1 MQEAEEQDTCRIC
14 SAPAE
19 PDQPLFHPCKCSGT
33 IRYIHQDCLTTWLS
47 HSKKKTCDVCKHS
60 YSFTKVYAADMP
72 PRLPPALLL
81 RRLAQQALFALLFAV
96 RAVVVALV
104 WLAVLPWVTVWTWRI
119 CFTIGELTA
128 WYISDREPPPES
140 GTTINPFYYNIHPD
154 AARPP
159 SQTLLG
165 EISTHPV
172 WLALSSDIFTGQII
186 ASMIVVTFVAIF
198 LLREWISQNARP
210 GVFDE
215 EELPMPEERLP
226 AVQQDNPPQPPQ
238 PPIVAVIEQQRN
250 RLALAQRQVDA
261 VRAYDAMRAM
271 QGANGHVVGEGR
283 NHGRTPLELPS
294 RRERPHDDDD
304 GTESSRETT
313 RQQCTEDE
321 EKNREREH
329 AKRRKQHRAFS
340 RRLQTARMSRREA
353 ERNSE
358 DNALAYSD
366 ATNDPLWLPE
376 FTFTVSPSSGQ
387 RAGSSSSASSSSSS
401 SSSPFPPV
409 VLQPPAEPIP
419 FSLNSPPTPGP
430 SDVPST
436 SFRRPPLPNTVLPSS
451 GPSSPLHSTPLASP
465 GLATYRA
472 PEDFGVDEDPPPGYF
487 DSSEHDREFEAEQRA
502 LMARYFPGEED
513 TPPQV
518 EELEEEEEVEEE
530 EEGDEYGIE
539 DEDQDVPDG
548 GQVLEVAPP
557 VAPVLDVANQAPDIV
572 QDAAMAAGLGDDIEA
587 NADDDMEG
595 ALEAI
600 GMRGPFHTVLQN
612 ATLMMFVLDAAIV
625 VGILA
630 PFTVGKSTLLLSLD
644 PRRFLQILHLP
655 IRAIRLLT
663 DPVVDTIVYVIS
675 EVIFPQYLTVGR
687 GLLDLILIGVLFFAK
702 AIVGRDG
709 LGRTSEAIVT
719 FYHRAVNASDMF
731 FPWISAS
738 SNTTSQE
745 PTSTFSMLDQLK
757 AGTIEMFEP
766 SFAALGKEVRLLAV
780 RFCDWWT
787 DIALGHGSTE
797 RASAIIFGY
806 AVVALMVSVYVHLLA
821 IGNKE
826 AGRSV
831 KSAFRQHLLVV
842 KVAAFIFIELALFPL
857 GCGVVLDLCAIW
869 FFSGSNLAN
878 RTLFLYQAPMTAM
891 FYHWVAG
898 TMFMYSFA
906 VLLSGCR
913 SIMRSGAMWFVKD
926 PQDQNSHPIRDILDR
941 STITQLRKIFISAI
955 MYSVVVLCTVASASA
970 LYFIGS
976 KTVLPFRWKNRQPLS
991 KVPIDLLFLHLVLPY
1006 TMHYFRPRKGI
1017 KRLVTIIWQFLA
1029 RQFRLTSYF
1038 FGGRYPTEEVTPAK
1052 WSLKSMFTSKSFFV
1066 DPTAKSDGS
1075 FRRVPATDSIA
1086 LPKDIGATAVVDER
1100 GNPIDERAE
1109 RLITIQNSEALK
1121 AKHQIRDDY
1130 MVVYIP
1136 PNFRRRIFTF
1146 VAVLWVTGAL
1156 SLGVLV
1162 ALPIALGRRFFGLFV
1177 AEDVHDGYSLIIGF
1191 YLLWGCYL
1199 VGKAIDRLDKRRQRR
1214 GGDGPRA
1221 DLWMLVVKRGL
1232 LWSAKISYMTLFLGM
1247 VIPTLVALAIDLYVI
1262 LPIRLGLDP
1271 TLSPTIRIVDEWAL
1285 GLLYVKIGLYAHR
1298 MQPRGRI
1305 ARGIDLISHNGWTH
1319 PDPVSATKEVI
1330 APVTAGLL
1338 GMIVLPG
1345 LLFTILR
1352 HFFPSVPVN
1361 DKFIFA
1367 HLYPA
1372 IFIVAASS
1380 RSAFLSMDL
1389 LSSWSQ
1395 SIRDKEFLVEMR
1407 LRNHDQDAV
1416 EEGPASVNNST
1427 AESE

>member
-47 HSKKKTCDVCKHS
+47 HSKKKTCDVCKHP

-72 PRLPPALLL
+72 SRLPPALLL
-81 RRLAQQALFALLFAV
+81 RRLTQQALFALLFAV
-96 RAVVVALV
+96 RAVIVALV
-104 WLAVLPWVTVWTWRI
+104 WLAVLPWATVWTWRI

-140 GTTINPFYYNIHPD
+140 GATINPFYYNIQPD
-154 AARPP
+154 ANRSP

-172 WLALSSDIFTGQII
+172 WLALSADIFTGQII

-215 EELPMPEERLP
+215 EELPVPEERPPGVELP
-226 AVQQDNPPQPPQ
+226 ANLPQPLQ
-238 PPIVAVIEQQRN
+238 PPIVPVIEQQRN
-250 RLALAQRQVDA
+250 RLALAQRQADA
-261 VRAYDAMRAM
+261 VRAYEAMRAM
-271 QGANGHVVGEGR
+271 QGTNGHVVGEGR
-283 NHGRTPLELPS
+283 NHGRTPLELSP
-294 RRERPHDDDD
+294 RRERPQDDD
-304 GTESSRETT
+304 GAESSRETR
-313 RQQCTEDE
+313 RQRGMEDE

-340 RRLQTARMSRREA
+340 RRLQTARLSRREA
-353 ERNSE
+353 EQNGE
-358 DNALAYSD
+358 DDALAYSPEP
-366 ATNDPLWLPE
+366 TNDPLWLPE
-376 FTFTVSPSSGQ
+376 FFTASPGSSQ
-387 RAGSSSSASSSSSS
+387 RAGPSQSGPSSSSSS

-409 VLQPPAEPIP
+409 ALQPPAEPIP
-419 FSLNSPPTPGP
+419 FSLNLPSTPGT
-430 SDVPST
+430 SDAPST
-436 SFRRPPLPNTVLPSS
+436 SFRRPPLPNTILPSS

-472 PEDFGVDEDPPPGYF
+472 PEDFSVDEDPPPGYF
-487 DSSEHDREFEAEQRA
+487 DGSEQDRAFQAEQRA
-502 LMARYFPGEED
+502 EMARYFSSEEGA
-513 TPPQV
+513 PQQV
-518 EELEEEEEVEEE
+518 EEFEEEEEEEEEVE
-530 EEGDEYGIE
+530 GDEYGVE
-539 DEDQDVPDG
+539 DEDQDVPGD
-548 GQVLEVAPP
+548 GQVLEVAAPA
-557 VAPVLDVANQAPDIV
+557 APVLDVANQPP
-572 QDAAMAAGLGDDIEA
+572 DAAMAAGLGDDLEG

-625 VGILA
+625 VGVLA

-663 DPVVDTIVYVIS
+663 DPIVDTVAYIIS
-675 EVIFPQYLTVGR
+675 EIIFPQYLIVGR
-687 GLLDLILIGVLFFAK
+687 GLFDLILLGILLFVTTIF
-702 AIVGRDG
+702 GRD
-709 LGRTSEAIVT
+709 RVDQTSRAAVA

-731 FPWISAS
+731 LPWISMS
-738 SNTTSQE
+738 SNATSLE
-745 PTSTFSMLDQLK
+745 PTSTISILDQLK
-757 AGTIEMFEP
+757 ADTIEQFEP
-766 SFAALGKEVRLLAV
+766 SFAAFGKEVRLSAEQ
-780 RFCDWWT
+780 FCDWWT

-797 RASAIIFGY
+797 RASAIILGY
-806 AVVALMVSVYVHLLA
+806 AMVALIVAVYVHLLA
-821 IGNKE
+821 MGNRE

-857 GCGVVLDLCAIW
+857 GCGAVLDLCAIW
-869 FFSGSNLAN
+869 FFSGSNLAS

-913 SIMRSGAMWFVKD
+913 SVMRSGAMWFVKD

-941 STITQLRKIFISAI
+941 STITQLRKIFVSAI

-970 LYFIGS
+970 LFDIGS
-976 KTVLPFRWKNRQPLS
+976 KTILPFRWKNRQPLS

-1006 TMHYFRPRKGI
+1006 TMHYFRPRKGV
-1017 KRLVTIIWQFLA
+1017 KKLVTVVWQFLA
-1029 RQFRLTSYF
+1029 RQLRLTSYF
-1038 FGGRYPTEEVTPAK
+1038 FGGRYPLEEVSPTK
-1052 WSLKSMFTSKSFFV
+1052 WSLKSLFFSKSLFV
-1066 DPTAKSDGS
+1066 DPTAKADGS

-1086 LPKDIGATAVVDER
+1086 LPKDVGATAAVDER

-1109 RLITIQNSEALK
+1109 RLITIQNLEALK

-1130 MVVYIP
+1130 MVVYLP
-1136 PNFRRRIFTF
+1136 PNFRRRIFIF
-1146 VAVLWVTGAL
+1146 VAVLWVISAL

-1214 GGDGPRA
+1214 GVDGPRA

-1232 LWSAKISYMTLFLGM
+1232 LWSAKISYMTLFLGI
-1247 VIPTLVALAIDLYVI
+1247 VIPTLVALAVDLYVI

-1285 GLLYVKIGLYAHR
+1285 GLLYVKIGLYVHR

-1352 HFFPSVPVN
+1352 HFLPFLPVN
-1361 DKFIFA
+1361 DKFIFI
-1367 HLYPA
+1367 HVYPA

-1380 RSAFLSMDL
+1380 RSALLSMDL

-1416 EEGPASVNNST
+1416 EEEPININHST
-1427 AESE
+1427 ESE

>member
-47 HSKKKTCDVCKHS
+47 HSKKKTCDVCKHP

-81 RRLAQQALFALLFAV
+81 RRLAQQVLFALLFAL

-104 WLAVLPWVTVWTWRI
+104 WLAVLPWATVWTWRI

-140 GTTINPFYYNIHPD
+140 GAIINPFYYNIQPD
-154 AARPP
+154 SSRPP

-172 WLALSSDIFTGQII
+172 WLALSADIFTGQII

-215 EELPMPEERLP
+215 EELPVPEERPLGAELP
-226 AVQQDNPPQPPQ
+226 ANPPQPPQ
-238 PPIVAVIEQQRN
+238 PPIVPMIEQQRN
-250 RLALAQRQVDA
+250 RLALAQRQADA
-261 VRAYDAMRAM
+261 VRAYEAMRAM

-283 NHGRTPLELPS
+283 NHGRTPLELSP
-294 RRERPHDDDD
+294 RRERPQDDD
-304 GTESSRETT
+304 GTESSRETR
-313 RQQCTEDE
+313 RQRSMEDE

-340 RRLQTARMSRREA
+340 RRLQTARLSRREA
-353 ERNSE
+353 EQNGE
-358 DNALAYSD
+358 DDALAYSIESP
-366 ATNDPLWLPE
+366 NDPLWLPE
-376 FTFTVSPSSGQ
+376 FTFTASPDSSQ
-387 RAGSSSSASSSSSS
+387 REGSSQSGPSS

-419 FSLNSPPTPGP
+419 FSINLPSTPGT
-430 SDVPST
+430 SDTPST

-472 PEDFGVDEDPPPGYF
+472 PEDFSFGADPPPGYF
-487 DSSEHDREFEAEQRA
+487 DDSERDRAFAAEQRA
-502 LMARYFPGEED
+502 EMARYFANEEGR
-513 TPPQV
+513 PQQA
-518 EELEEEEEVEEE
+518 EEQEEEEEEEEEVE
-530 EEGDEYGIE
+530 GDEYGVE
-539 DEDQDVPDG
+539 DEDQDVPDD
-548 GQVLEVAPP
+548 GQVLEAAPAPP
-557 VAPVLDVANQAPDIV
+557 VLDAANQPPDIA
-572 QDAAMAAGLGDDIEA
+572 QDAAMAAGLGDDLEG
-587 NADDDMEG
+587 NPDDDMEG

-612 ATLMMFVLDAAIV
+612 ATLMMFVLDAAII
-625 VGILA
+625 VGILT

-663 DPVVDTIVYVIS
+663 DPVVDTVVYVIT
-675 EVIFPQYLTVGR
+675 EIIFPQYLMVGR
-687 GLLDLILIGVLFFAK
+687 GLFDLILLGVLLFAK
-702 AIVGRDG
+702 AIFGRD
-709 LGRTSEAIVT
+709 RVEQTSKIAVT
-719 FYHRAVNASDMF
+719 FYHRTVNASDAF
-731 FPWISAS
+731 LPRIFTS
-738 SNTTSQE
+738 SNATS
-745 PTSTFSMLDQLK
+745 PDPMSKFLLLDQLK
-757 AGTIEMFEP
+757 DGAIERLEP
-766 SFAALGKEVRLLAV
+766 SFAALGKEVRLSAV

-787 DIALGHGSTE
+787 DIALGHGSSE
-797 RASAIIFGY
+797 RASAIILGY
-806 AVVALMVSVYVHLLA
+806 AVVALIVALYVHLLA

-857 GCGVVLDLCAIW
+857 GCGAVLDLCAIW
-869 FFSGSNLAN
+869 FFSGSNLAS

-913 SIMRSGAMWFVKD
+913 SVMRSGAMWFVKD

-941 STITQLRKIFISAI
+941 STITQLRKIFVSAI
-955 MYSVVVLCTVASASA
+955 MYSVVVVCTVASASA
-970 LYFIGS
+970 LFVIGS
-976 KTVLPFRWKNRQPLS
+976 KTILPFRWKNRQPLS

-1017 KRLVTIIWQFLA
+1017 KKLVTVIWKFLA
-1029 RQFRLTSYF
+1029 CQLRLTSYF
-1038 FGGRYPTEEVTPAK
+1038 FGGRYPLEEVTPAK
-1052 WSLKSMFTSKSFFV
+1052 WSLKSLYSSKSLFV
-1066 DPTAKSDGS
+1066 DPTAKADGS

-1086 LPKDIGATAVVDER
+1086 LPKDIGATAAVDER

-1109 RLITIQNSEALK
+1109 RLMSIQNLEALK

-1146 VAVLWVTGAL
+1146 VAVLWVIGAL

-1232 LWSAKISYMTLFLGM
+1232 LWSAKISYMTVFLGI
-1247 VIPTLVALAIDLYVI
+1247 VIPTLIAFAVDLYVI

-1271 TLSPTIRIVDEWAL
+1271 TLSPKIRIVDEWAL
-1285 GLLYVKIGLYAHR
+1285 GLLYVKIGLYVHR
-1298 MQPRGRI
+1298 MQPRGPI
-1305 ARGIDLISHNGWTH
+1305 ARGIDLVLHNGWTH
-1319 PDPVSATKEVI
+1319 PDPVTATKEVI
-1330 APVTAGLL
+1330 VPVTVGLL
-1338 GMIVLPG
+1338 GMIILPG

-1352 HFFPSVPVN
+1352 HFLPFLPVN
-1361 DKFIFA
+1361 DKFVFI
-1367 HLYPA
+1367 HVYPA
-1372 IFIVAASS
+1372 IFIIAASS
-1380 RSAFLSMDL
+1380 RSALLSMDL

-1407 LRNHDQDAV
+1407 LRNHDQDTV
-1416 EEGPASVNNST
+1416 EEELVNVSHST
-1427 AESE
+1427 ESE